1 MEVLILPSG
10 REVCEQ
16 AARIIA
22 HLVGA
27 RPGAVLGL
35 ATGSTPRPIY
45 AELVRRHRE
54 TGLSFRGVTTF
65 NLDEY
70 VGIDATHPCS
80 YRRYMAEAFFDHV
93 DVPAAQVHLPNGM
106 AADIPGECDAY
117 EAAIGAAGGIDLQ
130 LLGIGRDG
138 HIGFNEP
145 SSSLGS
151 RTRIKTLSAVTRAA
165 NRGCAPA
172 GEELPGHVIT
182 MGIGTILEARRC
194 VLVAIGA
201 HKADAVVETVEG
213 PLRAFFPASAL
224 QLHPHATL
232 LVDEAAA
239 GRLALRDYYRSVAA
253 AKPAWQRED

>member
-10 REVCEQ
+10 KEVCLR

-22 HLVGA
+22 NLVRA
-27 RPGAVLGL
+27 RRNAVLGL
-35 ATGSTPRPIY
+35 ATGITPGPIY
-45 AELVRRHRE
+45 AELVRQHRQD
-54 TGLSFRGVTTF
+54 GLSFRGVSTF

-70 VGIDATHPCS
+70 VGIDATHSCS

-93 DVPAAQVHLPNGM
+93 DVPAAQIHLPNGM
-106 AADIPGECDAY
+106 AADVAGECDAY
-117 EAAIGAAGGIDLQ
+117 EAAIRKAGGIDLQ

-151 RTRIKTLSAVTRAA
+151 RTRIKTLSEVTRAA

-182 MGIGTILEARRC
+182 MGIATILEARRC
-194 VLVAIGA
+194 VLVAVGA
-201 HKADAVVETVEG
+201 HKATAVAETVEG
-213 PLRAFFPASAL
+213 PLRAFFPSSAL

-239 GRLALRDYYRSVAA
+239 ERLTLRDHYRSVAA